1 MCKLA
6 DPANDD
12 RFGGNP
18 PEEPTHMTAYD
29 KLLAHT
35 RETIALMH
43 ADEILGWDQETMM
56 PPKGDAQRAEQAAAL
71 STAIHQR
78 TSDPRLGD
86 WLDEIETS
94 ELPATAQRN
103 VTLIRRSFERAT
115 RLPDGLSAALARAT
129 SAGVTAW
136 VGARKA
142 QDFAQLAPALEN
154 IVSLKREQAQ
164 ALAAPGQTAYDALLD
179 DFEPGMT
186 ADVLM
191 PMLEA
196 LRAPLSELRAAIAEK
211 TPHMPLAGQFPAAS
225 QLALARQI
233 AEIFG
238 YDMEAGRIDL
248 AQHPFCAGH
257 GGDVRITTRVDE
269 GDPLNCLLSTIHETG
284 HAVYT
289 QTMPADTLYE
299 PVGTYASMGV
309 HESQSRM
316 MENQIAR
323 SRPFANFL
331 HPLLVAH
338 FGETA
343 PADPEALYRAMN
355 RVETD
360 FIRTESD
367 EVHYNLHVI
376 LRTRLERAMIE
387 SELAVADLEDAWNSG
402 FEADFGIPVPSPRL
416 GVLQD
421 IHWPKALFGYF
432 PTYSLGNIYAGELFA
447 ALRADLPDL
456 DDRIA
461 RGDLSAVLDWLGA
474 RIHRPANTLPPVE
487 LITRAVGHAPTAE
500 PLLDYLRA
508 KFTDLY
514 RL

>member
-1 MCKLA
+1 
-6 DPANDD
+6 
-12 RFGGNP
+12 
-18 PEEPTHMTAYD
+18 MTAYE
-29 KLLAHT
+29 KLIAHT
-35 RETIALMH
+35 RETVALMH

-56 PPKGDAQRAEQAAAL
+56 PPKGEEFRGEQAAAL
-71 STAIHQR
+71 STAIHAR
-78 TSDPRLGD
+78 ASDPRLGD
-86 WLDEIETS
+86 WLDQVRTE
-94 ELPATAQRN
+94 ELTPAAQRN
-103 VTLIRRSFERAT
+103 VTLIRRSYDRAT
-115 RLPDGLSAALARAT
+115 RLPEGLSAALARAT
-129 SAGVTAW
+129 AAGVSAW
-136 VGARKA
+136 MAARRS
-142 QDFAQLAPALEN
+142 QDVSLLTPALAH

-164 ALAAPGQTAYDALLD
+164 AHAAPGQSAYDALLD
-179 DFEPGMT
+179 DFEPGMS

-196 LRAPLSELRAAIAEK
+196 LRAPLAELRAAIAEEA
-211 TPHMPLAGQFPAAS
+211 PLMPIAGQFPAAS
-225 QLALARQI
+225 QLALARQV
-233 AEIFG
+233 AEVFG

-269 GDPLNCLLSTIHETG
+269 ADPLNCLLSTIHETG
-284 HAVYT
+284 HAVYN

-299 PVGTYASMGV
+299 PIGTHASMGV

-323 SRPFANFL
+323 SRPFAEFL

-338 FGETA
+338 FGEAA
-343 PADPEALYRAMN
+343 PADPQALYQAMN
-355 RVETD
+355 RVETG
-360 FIRTESD
+360 FIRTEAD

-387 SELAVADLEDAWNSG
+387 GELAVSDLEDAWNEG
-402 FEADFGIPVPSPRL
+402 FQTDFGVPVPSPRL

-461 RGDLSAVLDWLGA
+461 AGELASVLDWLGE
-474 RIHRPANTLPPVE
+474 RIHRPANTLPPAE
-487 LITRAVGHAPTAE
+487 LIARAVGHDPTAA
-500 PLLDYLRA
+500 PLLSYLRT
-508 KFTDLY
+508 KFSDLY
-514 RL
+514 GLKGI